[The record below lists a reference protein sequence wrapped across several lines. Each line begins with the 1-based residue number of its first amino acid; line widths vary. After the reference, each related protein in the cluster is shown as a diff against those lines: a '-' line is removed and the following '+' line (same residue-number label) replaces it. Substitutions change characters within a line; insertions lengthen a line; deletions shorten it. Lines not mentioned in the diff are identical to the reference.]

1 MQSSPHSRHPRSKHL
16 RIAAVWVLFS
26 APGLAMAQ
34 SAPVPAQSVP
44 LLLPSAIAYDSAG
57 NLYIAE
63 TQRHV
68 IRRVDVFGNITSFAG
83 DSTQGFGGDGGP
95 ATGSHLDSPRGV
107 AVDGSGNVYITDSGN
122 NRVRRV
128 DAVSNLIQT
137 VAGGGT
143 SALTIKGGPALSAS
157 LSLPG
162 AICLDPAGLNLYIAD
177 TGNHR
182 IRHVDLTAGTIETIA
197 GDGVQG
203 FSGDGALA
211 TSASLDSPDSLALD
225 RNNNLYLADTHN
237 LRLRRVAADTKLIST
252 VIQAGAAGLSGAPS
266 VTSLR
271 GVAVDA
277 AGNIYVA
284 DSGNHRLF
292 RVDHAS
298 GLVSVAAGSATQGFA
313 GDAGPAA
320 LAALDSP
327 RAIALSPGGLL
338 SIADAGNQRIRQLL
352 EDPAPS
358 TSIQTIAGLG
368 AVIPNLLSLSAP
380 AVTAY
385 GSGTLTASLLGTR
398 PASGQVTF
406 LDTVS
411 GSSLLIGASPLAGNL
426 ATLSLASLS
435 AGQHRVMATYPG
447 DPTHPAARTSASPLT
462 ISPLT
467 LRSTPA
473 SAAMIYGS
481 ATPALTGSIDGLLP
495 QDAAQVAASFTTT
508 AVPLSPAGTYPISTA
523 LTGAAAPNYLVQS
536 APANLVITEANSI
549 TLLRNG
555 SADGSFA
562 GTILADVSSTTSGTP
577 RGLVTL
583 LDNGIVLGKSTVS
596 ALGSAAFSQVPL
608 SAGTH
613 TLSAFYSGDRNFL
626 PSASA
631 PLDEFI
637 STAPAADFAITAT
650 DPGPQLLAAGGS
662 VSYTLSVQMTGAAL
676 SSPVALSVSGLPAFT
691 KAAFTPA
698 YLPPGAGKVTPL
710 TLVISSLATS
720 AMHVPQRNS
729 RGTSSVLALA
739 LPLFGV
745 LLRRRRGSIQTRSV
759 PTLAVALLALF
770 FASSLIG
777 CGARINTAS
786 QTSSSPQSYTLTV
799 TGTATDS
806 QGSTLA
812 HSASIVLTMNAA
824 H

>member
-1 MQSSPHSRHPRSKHL
+1 MQSSPHSRQRRSKHL
-16 RIAAVWVLFS
+16 EIAAVWVLFS
-26 APGLAMAQ
+26 ARGLAMAQ
-34 SAPVPAQSVP
+34 GAPVPARSMP

-107 AVDGSGNVYITDSGN
+107 AVDGSGNVYISDSGN

-137 VAGGGT
+137 IAGGGT
-143 SALTIKGGPALSAS
+143 AALAIKGGPAITAS
-157 LSLPG
+157 LHLPG

-237 LRLRRVAADTKLIST
+237 RRLRRVAADTKLIST
-252 VIQAGAAGLSGAPS
+252 VIEAGAAGLSGAPS
-266 VTSLR
+266 VASLR

-338 SIADAGNQRIRQLL
+338 SIADAGNQRVRQLL

-368 AVIPNLLSLSAP
+368 AVIPNILSLSAP

-411 GSSLLIGASPLAGNL
+411 GSSLLIGTSPLAGNL

-447 DPTHPAARTSASPLT
+447 DATHPAARTSASPLT

-523 LTGAAAPNYLVQS
+523 LRCGG
-536 APANLVITEANSI
+536 TELSRPI
-549 TLLRNG
+549 G
-555 SADGSFA
+555 SRESRHHGGELDHA
-562 GTILADVSSTTSGTP
+562 SS
-577 RGLVTL
+577 
-583 LDNGIVLGKSTVS
+583 
-596 ALGSAAFSQVPL
+596 
-608 SAGTH
+608 
-613 TLSAFYSGDRNFL
+613 
-626 PSASA
+626 
-631 PLDEFI
+631 
-637 STAPAADFAITAT
+637 
-650 DPGPQLLAAGGS
+650 
-662 VSYTLSVQMTGAAL
+662 
-676 SSPVALSVSGLPAFT
+676 
-691 KAAFTPA
+691 
-698 YLPPGAGKVTPL
+698 
-710 TLVISSLATS
+710 
-720 AMHVPQRNS
+720 QRQ
-729 RGTSSVLALA
+729 
-739 LPLFGV
+739 
-745 LLRRRRGSIQTRSV
+745 RRRQLRGHHSCRRKQHH
-759 PTLAVALLALF
+759 
-770 FASSLIG
+770 IG
-777 CGARINTAS
+777 HPSGPRH
-786 QTSSSPQSYTLTV
+786 PP
-799 TGTATDS
+799 
-806 QGSTLA
+806 
-812 HSASIVLTMNAA
+812 
-824 H
+824 